1 MALAAEEDE
10 SCRSKSGHMLMS
22 QTGSL
27 ASLTVDYLLRM
38 RTTGEWWYLCE
49 KERQEYLS
57 PKSCY
62 WKRLFSKFIVV
73 LRSKAKKK
81 WRNRM
86 SLRCWARK
94 VCSRL
99 KTWTSGKWTSAH
111 KSWSANKTSLKYENG
126 PSWLPHKMERYSR
139 KTSWM
144 KRELPADLR
153 HRKEV

>member
-1 MALAAEEDE
+1 MNPADQNL
-10 SCRSKSGHMLMS
+10 GIWLMS
-22 QTGSL
+22 QTRSLTSL
-27 ASLTVDYLLRM
+27 AMNYLLRM
-38 RTTGEWWYLCE
+38 RTTREWWYLCE
-49 KERQEYLS
+49 KERQQHLP

-73 LRSKAKKK
+73 LRSKPKKK

-86 SLRCWARK
+86 SLRCWVKKAY
-94 VCSRL
+94 SRL

-111 KSWSANKTSLKYENG
+111 KSWAANKTSLKYENC
-126 PSWLPHKMERYSR
+126 PSWLPNKMERYSR

-144 KRELPADLR
+144 KTELPSDLR